1 MCGPKTGDH
10 RRRWLALVVVSHL
23 AMLCHQCSRFIFLAA
38 YRLSIGNRCGYPKK
52 MCMSAHVGD
61 AIENV
66 GSVGGFRGSIIGIVA

>member
-1 MCGPKTGDH
+1 
-10 RRRWLALVVVSHL
+10 
-23 AMLCHQCSRFIFLAA
+23 
-38 YRLSIGNRCGYPKK
+38 